1 MPHQFGL
8 NNNTLMV
15 VGALAV
21 SGGSDSGKKIERN
34 KKLITIKALNRAFNY
49 PSSAVA
55 ACGSTAAVAVIV
67 KLAPNLH
74 WRGRVQCGDTRS
86 IVGCAHRGEVIEPRA
101 TAAGWPKYLSLTES
115 RRGEVTKINSFINF

>member
-8 NNNTLMV
+8 NNNTLMA

-21 SGGSDSGKKIERN
+21 RGGSDSGKKIERN

-55 ACGSTAAVAVIV
+55 AC
-67 KLAPNLH
+67 
-74 WRGRVQCGDTRS
+74 VQQ
-86 IVGCAHRGEVIEPRA
+86 
-101 TAAGWPKYLSLTES
+101 
-115 RRGEVTKINSFINF
+115 